1 MRNIK
6 LILEYDGTSYH
17 GWQKQP
23 EIPTVQN
30 FLENSLFCLFQRKTK
45 VIVAGR
51 TDAGVHA
58 KGQVVNFTTDA
69 SVPLSAIKPALNSYL
84 PKDIRVKRVKE
95 VSLDFHAQKSALSRL
110 YRYIIHAG
118 SFLSPFYRHFVW
130 WIPFNLDPDKMR
142 RASQFLI
149 GEHDFSSFEG
159 EGSPSLSSRRKIEKI
174 TLLKKRG
181 FIIIYIRADS
191 FLYKMARNIVGTLVE
206 VGRGKIPASQIR
218 AILKA
223 RDRRAAG
230 PTASPQGLCLVRVRY
245 GVDIVG

>member
-6 LILEYDGTSYH
+6 LILEYDGTFYH

-23 EIPTVQN
+23 EVPTVQN
-30 FLENSLFCLFQRKTK
+30 FLEDSLFRLFQQETK
-45 VIVAGR
+45 VVAAGR
-51 TDAGVHA
+51 TDARVHA

-84 PKDIRVKRVKE
+84 PKDIRVKKVKE

-110 YRYIIHAG
+110 YRYIIHQG
-118 SFLSPFYRHFVW
+118 SFLPPWYRYFVW
-130 WIPFNLDPDKMR
+130 QIPFNLEIDKMR
-142 RASQFLI
+142 RASQFLT
-149 GEHDFSSFEG
+149 GEHDFSSFESQ
-159 EGSPSLSSRRKIEKI
+159 GSPSFSSWRKIEKI
-174 TLLKKRG
+174 TFLKKRG
-181 FIIIYIRADS
+181 FIIIYIKADS

-206 VGRGKIPASQIR
+206 VGRGKIPVSQIR

-230 PTASPQGLCLVRVRY
+230 PTAPPQGLCLVRVRY
-245 GVDIVG
+245 GEDH